1 MRKNNRN
8 DEVREAWQ
16 EYDKKELKKEKDWH
30 TSVWKVLAGVMV
42 FVLLFMIA
50 DHVWEVYLV
59 KEGKVVEAGYSQSD
73 QIAKFWDE
81 EGQFHMLDMSDY
93 YPALENGHVLL
104 YYLDDPEKARPR
116 QIFSVRVFYYFLLD
130 IFIWRIWKIYRS
142 GR

>member
-30 TSVWKVLAGVMV
+30 ASVWK
-42 FVLLFMIA
+42 
-50 DHVWEVYLV
+50 VYLV

-73 QIAKFWDE
+73 QITKFWDE